1 MIDGQVEDVCRGY
14 TTLLPFIQGTGA
26 SPLGALGLA
35 PISTDTKEHIFG
47 VPILAAV
54 EFTRKD
60 MLSADLSLL

>member
-1 MIDGQVEDVCRGY
+1 MEDVCSGY
-14 TTLLPFIQGTGA
+14 TILFPFIQATGA
-26 SPLGALGLA
+26 SLVGALGLA

-54 EFTRKD
+54 EFTRED